1 MLKINKKDHKIK
13 RSSKLN
19 IRKFINWGF
28 LGLLY
33 IGVPLLTAELFMIVA
48 EPYLFKGFFQY
59 DPDLGF
65 RVNPDTPRTNQYGF
79 NDRDYPLE
87 KAPGNY
93 RIVAI
98 GDSYSWA
105 GDLDGN
111 YTAILEKQFQ
121 AYYGAP
127 KVEVINVGFPMADPP
142 MYLEM
147 LKKYGLKFNPDLV
160 ILGFFVGNDLHTP
173 VNQKRIVLN
182 DTFIDVDRT
191 KEVKLFGYPL
201 IGQSRVWLF
210 LQQRY
215 RMFQEQLKLQQAQQ
229 QNQGKFELIEGAVA
243 QESPTPS
250 PSPEPPTLYS
260 EETFLEIERW
270 KLEINNIPDYQT
282 GKFTPQFEYSLQA
295 VVEMANIL
303 KEQNIPFLVAIYP
316 SEYQIDRTLAS
327 RIFTAYELNPE
338 NYDLELPQKVVI
350 ETLEAHSIDYLDML
364 EPFQEAGKDEV
375 LYILR
380 DTHWNLKGNQLAA
393 NLLFQRLK
401 PLTMNNEQ
409 LTINN

>member
-13 RSSKLN
+13 GSSKLN

-28 LGLLY
+28 LGLLC

-65 RVNPDTPRTNQYGF
+65 RVNPDTPGTNQYGF

-87 KAPGNY
+87 KEPGNY
-93 RIVAI
+93 RIVVI

-105 GDLDGN
+105 GNLDGN
-111 YTAILEKQFQ
+111 YTAILEKQFED
-121 AYYGAP
+121 YYGAS
-127 KVEVINVGFPMADPP
+127 KVDVINVGFPMADPP
-142 MYLEM
+142 MYLGM
-147 LKKYGLKFNPDLV
+147 LKKYGLMFHPDLV
-160 ILGFFVGNDLHTP
+160 VLGFFVGNDLHTP

-182 DTFIDVDRT
+182 DTFIDIDRT

-201 IGQSRVWLF
+201 IGKSRVGLF

-215 RMFQEQLKLQQAQQ
+215 RIFQEQLKLQQAQQ
-229 QNQGKFELIEGAVA
+229 QTQGKFELMESAIA
-243 QESPTPS
+243 QDTPDPNS
-250 PSPEPPTLYS
+250 SPEPASLYS

-270 KLEINNIPDYQT
+270 KLEINNIPDYQA

-295 VVEMANIL
+295 VVEMAEIL

-316 SEYQIDRTLAS
+316 SEYQIDQTLAS
-327 RIFTAYELNPE
+327 KIFTEYELNPE
-338 NYDLELPQKVVI
+338 DYDLELPQKVVI
-350 ETLEAHSIDYLDML
+350 ETLEAHGIDYLDML
-364 EPFQEAGKDEV
+364 EPFQEAGKEQV

-380 DTHWNLKGNQLAA
+380 DTHWNLTGNQLAA
-393 NLLFQRLK
+393 NLLFQRLQ
-401 PLTMNNEQ
+401 PEV
-409 LTINN
+409 TINN

>member
-1 MLKINKKDHKIK
+1 MLKTTKIK
-13 RSSKLN
+13 ERRKLN
-19 IRKFINWGF
+19 FRKVVNWGF
-28 LGLLY
+28 LGFLW
-33 IGVPLLTAELFMIVA
+33 IGVPWLTAEVFMIVA

-65 RVNPDTPRTNQYGF
+65 RVNPDTPGTNQYGF

-87 KAPGNY
+87 KAPGVY
-93 RIVAI
+93 RIVVI
-98 GDSYSWA
+98 GDSFSWA

-111 YTAILEKQFQ
+111 YTAILEKKFEQH
-121 AYYGAP
+121 YGAP

-142 MYLEM
+142 MYLGM
-147 LKKYGLKFNPDLV
+147 LKKYGLKFHPDLV
-160 ILGFFVGNDLHTP
+160 VLGFFVGNDLHTP

-243 QESPTPS
+243 QESPTPN
-250 PSPEPPTLYS
+250 PSPEPPSLYS

-270 KLEINNIPDYQT
+270 KLEINNIADYQA

-295 VVEMANIL
+295 VVEMSNIL
-303 KEQNIPFLVAIYP
+303 EEQNIPFLVAIYP

-327 RIFTAYELNPE
+327 KIFTAYELNPE

-350 ETLEAHSIDYLDML
+350 ETLEAHGIDYLDML

-401 PLTMNNEQ
+401 PLT
-409 LTINN
+409 INN

>member
-1 MLKINKKDHKIK
+1 MLKANKTKE
-13 RSSKLN
+13 RQKLN
-19 IRKFINWGF
+19 GRKFIHWGLLGF
-28 LGLLY
+28 LW
-33 IGVPLLTAELFMIVA
+33 IGVPWLTAELFMIVT

-65 RVNPDTPRTNQYGF
+65 RVNPDAPGTNAYGF

-87 KAPGNY
+87 KTPGNY
-93 RIVAI
+93 RIVVI

-105 GDLDGN
+105 GNLDGN
-111 YTAILEKQFQ
+111 YTAILEKQFE
-121 AYYGAP
+121 AHYGSP
-127 KVEVINVGFPMADPP
+127 KVDVINVGFPMADPP
-142 MYLEM
+142 MYLGM

-160 ILGFFVGNDLHTP
+160 VLGFFVGNDLHTP

-215 RMFQEQLKLQQAQQ
+215 RVFQEQLKLQEAQQ
-229 QNQGKFELIEGAVA
+229 QNQGKLELIEGAVA
-243 QESPTPS
+243 QETPTPS
-250 PSPEPPTLYS
+250 PSPEPPPMYS

-270 KLEINNIPDYQT
+270 KLEINHIADYQG

-295 VVEMANIL
+295 VVEMAEIL
-303 KEQNIPFLVAIYP
+303 KAENIPFLVAIYP
-316 SEYQIDRTLAS
+316 SEYQVNSTLAEK
-327 RIFTAYELNPE
+327 IFTAYQLNPE
-338 NYDLELPQKVVI
+338 DYDLELPQKVVI
-350 ETLEAHSIDYLDML
+350 ETLKAHGIDYLDML
-364 EPFQEAGKDEV
+364 EPFQEAGKEEV
-375 LYILR
+375 LYLLR

-393 NLLFQRLK
+393 NLLFNRLQ

-409 LTINN
+409 